1 MLKSSDSRILITG
14 GAGFIGSALVWELNR
29 RGCEN
34 IVVCDRLSTDEK
46 WKNLVPLK
54 FADYIDGNDLLQAV
68 QHRARQS
75 LGRFDHVLHLGA
87 CSATT
92 ERDATTSCGTTTS
105 SPSSSASGRSPIR
118 PALSMPPPP
127 PPMAMAAH
135 GMDDQDRHPQAAPA
149 EHVRLLEAPLRPPR
163 QAQGWLPKIVG
174 LKYFNVY
181 GPNEDHKAD
190 MRSLVHKACGQ
201 ILATGKVQLFKSHSP
216 DYKDG
221 EQMRDFLYVKDAI
234 RMTLHLA
241 ETPSAG
247 GLFNL
252 GSGKANTWVQ
262 LATAIFAALG
272 KRAQHRVHR
281 HAGAPAARSINTT
294 PAPTSPN
301 SAPPASPKKSPPH
314 RSRARLRPRLPH
326 GRQASRGR
334 ICLTRTVKLPR
345 RSSLPH
351 RSADFRIECIQRQ
364 PWYRLVQDARG
375 DAQA

>member
-1 MLKSSDSRILITG
+1 MKNTESRILITG

-46 WKNLVPLK
+46 WKNLVPLR

-68 QHRARQS
+68 QHSPAK

-92 ERDATTSCGTTTS
+92 ERDADYLMRNNYEFTKQLCQWSLANQTRFVYA
-105 SPSSSASGRSPIR
+105 SSAATYGDG
-118 PALSMPPPP
+118 
-127 PPMAMAAH
+127 AH
-135 GMDDQDRHPQAAPA
+135 GMNDQDPDIHK
-149 EHVRLLEAPLRPPR
+149 LRPLNMYGYSKHLFDLHAKR
-163 QAQGWLPKIVG
+163 EGWLPSIVG

-201 ILATGKVQLFKSHSP
+201 ILATGKVQLFKSHRP
-216 DYKDG
+216 DYKHG

-252 GSGKANTWVQ
+252 GSGKAHTWIE
-262 LATAIFAALG
+262 LATAIFTALG
-272 KRAQHRVHR
+272 KEPVIEFIDMPEHLQSKYQYYTCADIAKLRASGFTQDITALTEAVRDYVQ
-281 HAGAPAARSINTT
+281 GYLVPD
-294 PAPTSPN
+294 
-301 SAPPASPKKSPPH
+301 K
-314 RSRARLRPRLPH
+314 RL
-326 GRQASRGR
+326 
-334 ICLTRTVKLPR
+334 
-345 RSSLPH
+345 
-351 RSADFRIECIQRQ
+351 
-364 PWYRLVQDARG
+364 G
-375 DAQA
+375 DEV

>member
-1 MLKSSDSRILITG
+1 MKNTESRILITG

-54 FADYIDGNDLLQAV
+54 FADYIDGNDLLDAV
-68 QHRARQS
+68 QHSPAK

-92 ERDATTSCGTTTS
+92 ERDADYLMRNNYEFTKQLCQWSLANQTRFVYA
-105 SPSSSASGRSPIR
+105 SSAATYGDG
-118 PALSMPPPP
+118 
-127 PPMAMAAH
+127 AH
-135 GMDDQDRHPQAAPA
+135 GMNDQDPDIHK
-149 EHVRLLEAPLRPPR
+149 LRPLNMYGYSKHLFDLHAKR
-163 QAQGWLPKIVG
+163 EGWLPKIVG

-201 ILATGKVQLFKSHSP
+201 ILATGKVQLFKSHRP
-216 DYKDG
+216 DYKHG

-241 ETPSAG
+241 ETASAG

-252 GSGKANTWVQ
+252 GSGKAHTWIE
-262 LATAIFAALG
+262 LATAIFTALG
-272 KRAQHRVHR
+272 KEPVIEFIDMPEHLQSKYQYYTCADIAKLRASGFTQDITALTEAVRDYVQ
-281 HAGAPAARSINTT
+281 GYLVPD
-294 PAPTSPN
+294 
-301 SAPPASPKKSPPH
+301 K
-314 RSRARLRPRLPH
+314 RL
-326 GRQASRGR
+326 
-334 ICLTRTVKLPR
+334 
-345 RSSLPH
+345 
-351 RSADFRIECIQRQ
+351 
-364 PWYRLVQDARG
+364 G
-375 DAQA
+375 DEN

>member
-1 MLKSSDSRILITG
+1 MKNTESRILITG

-68 QHRARQS
+68 QHSPAK
-75 LGRFDHVLHLGA
+75 LGHFDHVLHLGA

-92 ERDATTSCGTTTS
+92 ERDADYLMRNNYEFTKQLCQWSLANQTRFVYA
-105 SPSSSASGRSPIR
+105 SSAATYGDG
-118 PALSMPPPP
+118 
-127 PPMAMAAH
+127 AH
-135 GMDDQDRHPQAAPA
+135 GMDDQMPDIHA
-149 EHVRLLEAPLRPPR
+149 LRPLNMYGYSKHLFDLH
-163 QAQGWLPKIVG
+163 AQREGWLPHIVG

-201 ILATGKVQLFKSHSP
+201 ILATGKVQLFKSHRP

-241 ETPSAG
+241 ETQAAG

-252 GSGKANTWVQ
+252 GSGAAHTWIE
-262 LATAIFAALG
+262 LATAIFTALG
-272 KRAQHRVHR
+272 KEPNIEFIDMPEHLQSKYQYYTCADITKLR
-281 HAGAPAARSINTT
+281 GSGFTT
-294 PAPTSPN
+294 EITPLAEAVRDYVQGYLVPD
-301 SAPPASPKKSPPH
+301 K
-314 RSRARLRPRLPH
+314 RL
-326 GRQASRGR
+326 
-334 ICLTRTVKLPR
+334 
-345 RSSLPH
+345 
-351 RSADFRIECIQRQ
+351 
-364 PWYRLVQDARG
+364 G
-375 DAQA
+375 DEVIGS

>member
-1 MLKSSDSRILITG
+1 MKNTESRILITG

-46 WKNLVPLK
+46 WKNLVPLR

-68 QHRARQS
+68 QHSPAK

-92 ERDATTSCGTTTS
+92 ERDADYLMRNNYEFTKQLCQWSLANQTRFVYA
-105 SPSSSASGRSPIR
+105 SSAATYGDG
-118 PALSMPPPP
+118 
-127 PPMAMAAH
+127 AH
-135 GMDDQDRHPQAAPA
+135 GMNDQDPDIHK
-149 EHVRLLEAPLRPPR
+149 LRPLNMYGYSKHLFDLHAKR
-163 QAQGWLPKIVG
+163 EGWLPSIVG

-201 ILATGKVQLFKSHSP
+201 ILATGKVQLFKSHRP
-216 DYKDG
+216 DYKHG

-252 GSGKANTWVQ
+252 GSGKAHSWNEP
-262 LATAIFAALG
+262 ATAIFTALG
-272 KRAQHRVHR
+272 KEPVIEFIDMPEHLQSKYQYYTCANIAKLRASGFTQDITALTEAVRDYVQGYLVPDKR
-281 HAGAPAARSINTT
+281 LGDEAA
-294 PAPTSPN
+294 
-301 SAPPASPKKSPPH
+301 
-314 RSRARLRPRLPH
+314 
-326 GRQASRGR
+326 
-334 ICLTRTVKLPR
+334 
-345 RSSLPH
+345 
-351 RSADFRIECIQRQ
+351 
-364 PWYRLVQDARG
+364 
-375 DAQA
+375 

>member
-1 MLKSSDSRILITG
+1 MNNTESRILITG

-68 QHRARQS
+68 QHSPAK

-92 ERDATTSCGTTTS
+92 ERDADYLMRNNYEFTKQLCQWSLANQTRFVYA
-105 SPSSSASGRSPIR
+105 SSAATYGDG
-118 PALSMPPPP
+118 
-127 PPMAMAAH
+127 AH
-135 GMDDQDRHPQAAPA
+135 GMDDQMPDIHA
-149 EHVRLLEAPLRPPR
+149 LRPLNMYGYSKHLFDLHAKR
-163 QAQGWLPKIVG
+163 EGWLPKIVG

-201 ILATGKVQLFKSHSP
+201 ILATGKVQLFKSHRP

-252 GSGKANTWVQ
+252 GSGKPHTWVE
-262 LATAIFAALG
+262 LATAIFTALG
-272 KRAQHRVHR
+272 KEPTIEFIDMPEHLQSKYQYYTCADIAKLRASGFTQEITALTEAVRDYVQ
-281 HAGAPAARSINTT
+281 GYLVPD
-294 PAPTSPN
+294 
-301 SAPPASPKKSPPH
+301 K
-314 RSRARLRPRLPH
+314 RL
-326 GRQASRGR
+326 
-334 ICLTRTVKLPR
+334 
-345 RSSLPH
+345 
-351 RSADFRIECIQRQ
+351 
-364 PWYRLVQDARG
+364 G
-375 DAQA
+375 DEMPV

>member
-1 MLKSSDSRILITG
+1 MITHESRILITG

-68 QHRARQS
+68 QHAPAK

-92 ERDATTSCGTTTS
+92 ERDADYLMRNNYEFTKQLCQWSLANQTRFVYA
-105 SPSSSASGRSPIR
+105 SSAATYGDG
-118 PALSMPPPP
+118 
-127 PPMAMAAH
+127 AH
-135 GMDDQDRHPQAAPA
+135 GMDDQMPDIHA
-149 EHVRLLEAPLRPPR
+149 LRPLNMYGYSKHLFDLHAKR
-163 QAQGWLPKIVG
+163 EGWLPKIVG

-201 ILATGKVQLFKSHSP
+201 ILATGKVQLFKSHRP

-252 GSGKANTWVQ
+252 GSGKAHTWVE
-262 LATAIFAALG
+262 LATAIFTALG
-272 KRAQHRVHR
+272 KQPNIEFIDMPEHLQSKYQYYTCADIAKLRASGFTQEITALTEAVRDYVQGYLVPDR
-281 HAGAPAARSINTT
+281 
-294 PAPTSPN
+294 
-301 SAPPASPKKSPPH
+301 
-314 RSRARLRPRLPH
+314 RL
-326 GRQASRGR
+326 
-334 ICLTRTVKLPR
+334 
-345 RSSLPH
+345 
-351 RSADFRIECIQRQ
+351 
-364 PWYRLVQDARG
+364 G
-375 DAQA
+375 DEVA

>member
-1 MLKSSDSRILITG
+1 MNNTESRILITG

-54 FADYIDGNDLLQAV
+54 FADYIDGNDLLQNVLHSPAK
-68 QHRARQS
+68 
-75 LGRFDHVLHLGA
+75 LGRFDLILHLGA

-92 ERDATTSCGTTTS
+92 ERDADYLMRNNYEFSKQLCQWALRDGARFVYA
-105 SPSSSASGRSPIR
+105 SSAATYGDG
-118 PALSMPPPP
+118 
-127 PPMAMAAH
+127 AH
-135 GMDDQDRHPQAAPA
+135 GMNDLDPDIHK
-149 EHVRLLEAPLRPPR
+149 LRPLNMYGYSKHLFDLHAKR
-163 QAQGWLPKIVG
+163 EGWLPSIVG

-201 ILATGKVQLFKSHSP
+201 ILATGKVQLFKSHRP

-241 ETPSAG
+241 ETASAG

-252 GSGKANTWVQ
+252 GSGRAHTWIE
-262 LATAIFAALG
+262 LATAIFTALRREPVIEFIDMPEHLQSKYQYYTCADIAKLRASGFTHEITALTEAVRDYVQGYLVPDRRLGDEAAG
-272 KRAQHRVHR
+272 
-281 HAGAPAARSINTT
+281 
-294 PAPTSPN
+294 
-301 SAPPASPKKSPPH
+301 
-314 RSRARLRPRLPH
+314 
-326 GRQASRGR
+326 
-334 ICLTRTVKLPR
+334 
-345 RSSLPH
+345 
-351 RSADFRIECIQRQ
+351 E
-364 PWYRLVQDARG
+364 
-375 DAQA
+375 

>member
-1 MLKSSDSRILITG
+1 MKNTESRILITG

-68 QHRARQS
+68 VNS
-75 LGRFDHVLHLGA
+75 PGKLGRFDHILHLGA

-92 ERDATTSCGTTTS
+92 ERDADYLMRNNYEFTKQLCQWSLATQARFVYA
-105 SPSSSASGRSPIR
+105 SSAATYGDG
-118 PALSMPPPP
+118 
-127 PPMAMAAH
+127 AH
-135 GMDDQDRHPQAAPA
+135 GMDDQMPDIHA
-149 EHVRLLEAPLRPPR
+149 LRPLNMYGYSKHLFDLHAR
-163 QAQGWLPKIVG
+163 REGWLPNIVG

-201 ILATGKVQLFKSHSP
+201 ILATGKVQLFKSHRP

-241 ETPSAG
+241 ETPAAG

-252 GSGKANTWVQ
+252 GSGKAHTWVE
-262 LATAIFAALG
+262 LATAIFTALG
-272 KRAQHRVHR
+272 KEPNIEFIDMPEHLQSKYQYYTCADITKLR
-281 HAGAPAARSINTT
+281 GSGFAAEIT
-294 PAPTSPN
+294 PLAEAVRDYVQGYLVPD
-301 SAPPASPKKSPPH
+301 K
-314 RSRARLRPRLPH
+314 RL
-326 GRQASRGR
+326 
-334 ICLTRTVKLPR
+334 
-345 RSSLPH
+345 
-351 RSADFRIECIQRQ
+351 
-364 PWYRLVQDARG
+364 G
-375 DAQA
+375 DEVG

>member
-1 MLKSSDSRILITG
+1 MNNTESRILVTG

-68 QHRARQS
+68 QHTPVK
-75 LGRFDHVLHLGA
+75 LGRFDHILHLGA

-92 ERDATTSCGTTTS
+92 ERDADYLMRNNYEFTKQLCQWALRDGTRFVYA
-105 SPSSSASGRSPIR
+105 SSAATYGDG
-118 PALSMPPPP
+118 
-127 PPMAMAAH
+127 AH
-135 GMDDQDRHPQAAPA
+135 GMDDQMPDIHA
-149 EHVRLLEAPLRPPR
+149 LRPLNMYGYSKHLFDLHAKR
-163 QAQGWLPKIVG
+163 EGWLPMIVG

-201 ILATGKVQLFKSHSP
+201 ILATGKVQLFKSHRP
-216 DYKDG
+216 DYQHG

-241 ETPSAG
+241 ETPSTG

-252 GSGKANTWVQ
+252 GSGKAHTWVE
-262 LATAIFAALG
+262 LATAIFTALG
-272 KRAQHRVHR
+272 KEPNIEFIDMPEHLQSKYQYYTCADITKLRTTGFTSEITPLTEAVRDYVQCYLVPDKRLGDETT
-281 HAGAPAARSINTT
+281 GA
-294 PAPTSPN
+294 
-301 SAPPASPKKSPPH
+301 
-314 RSRARLRPRLPH
+314 
-326 GRQASRGR
+326 
-334 ICLTRTVKLPR
+334 
-345 RSSLPH
+345 
-351 RSADFRIECIQRQ
+351 
-364 PWYRLVQDARG
+364 
-375 DAQA
+375 

>member
-1 MLKSSDSRILITG
+1 MNNTDSRILITG

-68 QHRARQS
+68 QHAPAK

-92 ERDATTSCGTTTS
+92 ERDADFLMRNNYEFTKQLCQWSLANQTRFVYA
-105 SPSSSASGRSPIR
+105 SSAATYGDG
-118 PALSMPPPP
+118 
-127 PPMAMAAH
+127 AH
-135 GMDDQDRHPQAAPA
+135 GMDDQMPDIHA
-149 EHVRLLEAPLRPPR
+149 LRPLNMYGYSKHLFDLHAKR
-163 QAQGWLPKIVG
+163 EGWLPSIVG

-201 ILATGKVQLFKSHSP
+201 ILATGKVQLFKSHRP

-252 GSGKANTWVQ
+252 GSGKAHTWVE
-262 LATAIFAALG
+262 LATAIFTALG
-272 KRAQHRVHR
+272 KEPNIEFIDMPEHLQSKYQYYTCADIAKLRASGFTQEITALTEAVRDYVQGYLVPDKR
-281 HAGAPAARSINTT
+281 LGDEVAGA
-294 PAPTSPN
+294 
-301 SAPPASPKKSPPH
+301 
-314 RSRARLRPRLPH
+314 
-326 GRQASRGR
+326 
-334 ICLTRTVKLPR
+334 
-345 RSSLPH
+345 
-351 RSADFRIECIQRQ
+351 
-364 PWYRLVQDARG
+364 
-375 DAQA
+375 

>member
-1 MLKSSDSRILITG
+1 MKNTESRILVTG

-68 QHRARQS
+68 QHS
-75 LGRFDHVLHLGA
+75 PGKLGHFDHVLHLGA

-92 ERDATTSCGTTTS
+92 ERDADYLMRNNYEFTKQLCQWSLASQTRFVYA
-105 SPSSSASGRSPIR
+105 SSAATYGDG
-118 PALSMPPPP
+118 
-127 PPMAMAAH
+127 AH
-135 GMDDQDRHPQAAPA
+135 GMDDQMPDIHA
-149 EHVRLLEAPLRPPR
+149 LRPLNMYGYSKHLFDLHAR
-163 QAQGWLPKIVG
+163 REGWLPNIVG

-201 ILATGKVQLFKSHSP
+201 ILATGKVQLFKSHRP

-252 GSGKANTWVQ
+252 GSGAAHTWIE
-262 LATAIFAALG
+262 LATAIFTALG
-272 KRAQHRVHR
+272 KEPNIEFIDMPEHLQSKYQYYTCADITKLR
-281 HAGAPAARSINTT
+281 GSGFTT
-294 PAPTSPN
+294 EITPLAEAVRDYVQGYLVPD
-301 SAPPASPKKSPPH
+301 K
-314 RSRARLRPRLPH
+314 RL
-326 GRQASRGR
+326 
-334 ICLTRTVKLPR
+334 
-345 RSSLPH
+345 
-351 RSADFRIECIQRQ
+351 
-364 PWYRLVQDARG
+364 G
-375 DAQA
+375 DEVVV

>member
-1 MLKSSDSRILITG
+1 MKNTESRILITG

-68 QHRARQS
+68 QHS
-75 LGRFDHVLHLGA
+75 PGKLGHFDHVLHLGA

-92 ERDATTSCGTTTS
+92 EHDADYLMRNNYEFTKQLCQWSLANQTRFVYA
-105 SPSSSASGRSPIR
+105 SSAATYGDG
-118 PALSMPPPP
+118 
-127 PPMAMAAH
+127 AH
-135 GMDDQDRHPQAAPA
+135 GMDDQMPDIHD
-149 EHVRLLEAPLRPPR
+149 LRPLNMYGYSKHLFDLHAR
-163 QAQGWLPKIVG
+163 REGWLPHIVG

-201 ILATGKVQLFKSHSP
+201 ILATGKVQLFKSHRP
-216 DYKDG
+216 DYQDG

-241 ETPSAG
+241 ETPAAG

-252 GSGKANTWVQ
+252 GSGAAHKARQ
-262 LATAIFAALG
+262 
-272 KRAQHRVHR
+272 RAPR
-281 HAGAPAARSINTT
+281 H
-294 PAPTSPN
+294 
-301 SAPPASPKKSPPH
+301 
-314 RSRARLRPRLPH
+314 
-326 GRQASRGR
+326 
-334 ICLTRTVKLPR
+334 C
-345 RSSLPH
+345 
-351 RSADFRIECIQRQ
+351 
-364 PWYRLVQDARG
+364 
-375 DAQA
+375 